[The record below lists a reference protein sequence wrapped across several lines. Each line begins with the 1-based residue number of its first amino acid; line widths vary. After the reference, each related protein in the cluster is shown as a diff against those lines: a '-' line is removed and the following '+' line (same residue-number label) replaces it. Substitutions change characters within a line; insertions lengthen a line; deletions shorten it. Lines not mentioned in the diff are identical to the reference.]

1 MKIKL
6 KQYENEELMNATKYK
21 LLTERFESE
30 HNIRIKLDEQVKGLY
45 KIIEN
50 EKKERTAVE
59 NQLSESYKENRET
72 LKSLTN
78 IKVQMNKMKEELE
91 EVENRKLMRMNTMIS
106 SYFDVDI
113 NIGNE
118 TDYDLSTAT
127 TDGISKDKD
136 NSEVYSFANKLRV
149 KPQLSSSSPI
159 VINEAPKYP
168 VKKQTREIGI
178 NTDKVDFATTPITNE
193 TTNEVNK
200 LTRSPSISV
209 QINLSENYEKE
220 IDILNERINRKDIEI
235 NEKDELIN
243 TFKEKSEKRKKEIDD
258 INSNYSYIQEK
269 YETLSTHFKDIQ
281 YKYVFYYLY
290 INL

>member
-21 LLTERFESE
+21 LLTERFENE
-30 HNIRIKLDEQVKGLY
+30 HNIRVKLDEQVKGLY

-78 IKVQMNKMKEELE
+78 VKVQMKEMKEELE
-91 EVENRKLMRMNTMIS
+91 EITNMKLMRMNTMIS

-118 TDYDLSTAT
+118 IDYDLSTIT
-127 TDGISKDKD
+127 TEGISKDK
-136 NSEVYSFANKLRV
+136 NNGEVYSFSNKMRV

-159 VINEAPKYP
+159 IISEAPKYP
-168 VKKQTREIGI
+168 AKKQTREIGV
-178 NTDKVDFATTPITNE
+178 NTDEVEFDTTTISNE
-193 TTNEVNK
+193 MNK

-220 IDILNERINRKDIEI
+220 IDILNERISRKDIEI
-235 NEKDELIN
+235 NEKNELIN
-243 TFKEKSEKRKKEIDD
+243 TLKEKSEKRKKENDD
-258 INSNYSYIQEK
+258 INSNYSYLQEK
-269 YETLSTHFKDIQ
+269 YSTLSTHFKDIQ
-281 YKYVFYYLY
+281 YKYV
-290 INL
+290 